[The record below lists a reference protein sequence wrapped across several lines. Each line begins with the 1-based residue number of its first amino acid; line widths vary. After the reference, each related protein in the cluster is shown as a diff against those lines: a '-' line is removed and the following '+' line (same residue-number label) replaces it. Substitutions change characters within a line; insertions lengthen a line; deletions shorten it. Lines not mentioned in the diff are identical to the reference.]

1 MGRRGRDEGSIYRR
15 GDGRWTGAVTLGY
28 HDGKRVRKQ
37 LYGRTR
43 KKVQDQVTKVL
54 RDHQQGLPVPVG
66 RQTLRQF
73 LERWL
78 KVSAQPR
85 LRPRTF
91 EGYEQIVERHLIP
104 RLGKIPLQKLTPQ
117 HV

>member
-1 MGRRGRDEGSIYRR
+1 M
-15 GDGRWTGAVTLGY
+15 
-28 HDGKRVRKQ
+28 RKQ

-43 KKVQDQVTKVL
+43 KEVQGKLTKVL
-54 RDHQQGLPVPVG
+54 RDHQQGLPVPIG
-66 RQTLRQF
+66 RQTLGQF

-91 EGYEQIVERHLIP
+91 EGDEQIVERHLIP
-104 RLGKIPLQKLTPQ
+104 TLGKIPL
-117 HV
+117 